1 MVWGI
6 DTQGFSDPVI
16 LTLWP
21 AFDTEH
27 VVSPVWPALAPTV
40 APSILPVHLAPA
52 QAFNPV
58 LLPFKLVP

>member
-6 DTQGFSDPVI
+6 DTQGFADPVI
-16 LTLWP
+16 LTLR
-21 AFDTEH
+21 
-27 VVSPVWPALAPTV
+27 PALAPTV
-40 APSILPVHLAPA
+40 APSILPIHLAPA